1 MSKTFYLNIPIS
13 KIDEEQRTVT
23 GIATNES
30 LDSQG
35 DIVDYEASKKAFSE
49 WSGNIR
55 EMHNPVAIGKGI
67 DVQFNDKAKE
77 VIVTAKI
84 SESADGQNA
93 WTKVKEEVLT
103 GFSIGGRVFEVAK
116 DKAVEGANR
125 ILDYALSELSLVDNP
140 ANPDAQLI
148 MVKSA
153 DGKLQRVEENTM
165 QKSVYDAAAAINLA
179 TQLTYLIMCEG
190 DEPDQQKDLLTAFNS
205 LRDFIGKEIA
215 EGDDFDSAGYAD
227 VIEMAQSAINLRKG
241 TMSKDVKKAGIAVV
255 DGDPRDHTG
264 ATVTEVTA
272 SPAVIPAAI
281 KVPKKVY
288 ARDGVSTTQKT
299 NVAGGVERD
308 ETAKIVED
316 KRPENVKAT
325 AIEPVVAEVVPAE
338 IPVVDEATVVE
349 ALVVETPEVVVP
361 VAEPAVEV
369 APIVDPETVTP
380 PTEPVVET
388 PVVEAPVVEAQPVE
402 TPVVDV
408 PVTADTPAEV
418 TAPVVEA
425 PVVEAQPVETPV
437 VDVPVTADTPAEVTA
452 PVDESGKSASASDLV
467 KNVETLLAKLNDG
480 QGSDLKKVA
489 DAVSELGSKV
499 EKSLTSLEE
508 RLSTL
513 EKTPLPT
520 KAKASY
526 HVVAKGESEVAPDTQ
541 ALLNR
546 QEELIAHPELA
557 KANEMYELAVAL
569 RKANTGERI
578 EIK

>member
-425 PVVEAQPVETPV
+425 
-437 VDVPVTADTPAEVTA
+437 
-452 PVDESGKSASASDLV
+452 GKSASASDLV

>member
-418 TAPVVEA
+418 TAPVVE
-425 PVVEAQPVETPV
+425 
-437 VDVPVTADTPAEVTA
+437 
-452 PVDESGKSASASDLV
+452 SGKSASASDLV